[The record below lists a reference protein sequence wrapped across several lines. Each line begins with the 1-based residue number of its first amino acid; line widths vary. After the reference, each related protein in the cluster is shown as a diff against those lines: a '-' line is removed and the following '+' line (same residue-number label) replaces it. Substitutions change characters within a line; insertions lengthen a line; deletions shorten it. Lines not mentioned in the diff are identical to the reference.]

1 MRAWLLILMMG
12 IANFVF
18 AQHETDGQDHSTLGY
33 LVIGLILIAV
43 VVFTLYNK
51 QKRRFND

>member
-18 AQHETDGQDHSTLGY
+18 AQHETDRQDHSTLGY